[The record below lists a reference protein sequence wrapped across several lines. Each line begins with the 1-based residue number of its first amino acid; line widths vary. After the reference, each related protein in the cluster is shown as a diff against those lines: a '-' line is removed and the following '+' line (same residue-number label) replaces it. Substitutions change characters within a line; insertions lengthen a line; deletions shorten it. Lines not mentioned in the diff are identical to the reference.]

1 MFYCRTLLFNYLC
14 PMESDAKSNNP
25 LAEVFGFPVINET
38 AKAKRY
44 RDKKLCPFNNK
55 VPNCTKDKANDPLG
69 VCSVFHNNNPVI
81 TCPTRFREDWLI
93 IENAAKFAFGDK
105 TKWTSLSE
113 IRLLDKNGQ
122 SAGNIDFVLV
132 AYNDRGQLID
142 FASLEVQGV
151 YISGNL
157 RNPFDSYMERP
168 TSTFSWPTGYNS
180 PRPDYLSS
188 SRKRLIPQMLYKGGI
203 FQNWKKKQAV
213 AMQKSFFN
221 TLPNLP
227 AVKKEKAD
235 IAWFLYDLVSDPFTK
250 EFNLTLVETVYT
262 EFETALLRVT
272 TPEPG
277 EVSDFINI
285 LQSSLDDRLEGNA
298 PDTPSLT
305 DIISS

>member
-1 MFYCRTLLFNYLC
+1 MATDKKN
-14 PMESDAKSNNP
+14 NNP
-25 LAEVFGFPVINET
+25 LAEVFGFPIINET
-38 AKAKRY
+38 VKAKRY

-69 VCSVFHNNNPVI
+69 VCSVFHNENPVI

-93 IENAAKFAFGDK
+93 IENAAKFAFDEK

-113 IRLLDKNGQ
+113 IKLLDKNGQ

-132 AYNDRGQLID
+132 AYNDKGQLID

-157 RNPFDSYMERP
+157 RNPFDSYINKP
-168 TSTFSWPTGYNS
+168 SSKFAWTTGYNS
-180 PRPDYLSS
+180 PKPDYLSS

-203 FQNWKKKQAV
+203 FQTWKKKQTV
-213 AMQKSFFN
+213 ALQKSFFD
-221 TLPNLP
+221 TLPKLP
-227 AVKKEKAD
+227 TVSKEKAD
-235 IAWFLYDLVSDPFTK
+235 IAWFLYDLVLDKETK
-250 EFNLTLVETVYT
+250 QYNLTLVETVYT
-262 EFETALLRVT
+262 DFEAALFKVT

-277 EVSDFINI
+277 KLEDFINI
-285 LQSSLDDRLEGNA
+285 LQDRLDERLEGNS
-298 PDTPSLT
+298 PDAPSLT